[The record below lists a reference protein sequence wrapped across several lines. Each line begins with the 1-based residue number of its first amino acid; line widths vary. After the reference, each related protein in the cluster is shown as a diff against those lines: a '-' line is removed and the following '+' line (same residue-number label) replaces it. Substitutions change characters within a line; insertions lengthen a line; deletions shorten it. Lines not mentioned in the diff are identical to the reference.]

1 MSFAQSA
8 TTFNPSPEE
17 IYQTLLR
24 ALRRKKGF
32 GIVFVQ
38 CSPAKAT
45 QLIKDVKRDLP
56 QKVVSTLILAE
67 PIENLYDIVDQRSD
81 KNDLNIL
88 FIQGIEKSLEGYIE
102 PGYGGDGNYYNLDT
116 VPRILSHLNQQRE
129 NFRDHFGNICFV
141 FILPLFAV
149 KYFIRR
155 APDFFDWSSG
165 VFEIPTDPKLIEQE
179 LTQIIQEVNS
189 QHYTD
194 LNPEE
199 CKHKILEIQSWL
211 EESFQSTEQRVELLL
226 RQGDLFIALN
236 DFESALSSYK
246 QALLI
251 EPNNTSALLNQGLAF
266 VHLERYEEAIESY
279 EGILKIQPNAY
290 KALAEK
296 GDALLALGRYEEAIT
311 SYDQALEICPETDW
325 VAWIWANRGYALSSL
340 ERNQEAVESYNKAL
354 EIEPNNHNFWNRKG
368 ILLHHMGFYK
378 EAVKNYDHALQLKP
392 SFHYAWANRGDALES
407 LGKIEEAVSSYDKAL
422 ALKSDYYHAWFAR
435 AKALCRSGLSEDGI
449 ASYDKVLEIKPD
461 DGVAHHNRALALSG
475 IGRYEEAVTGFRQA
489 IELKPGSSSATSWMC
504 LGGALR
510 SLRRYEESLACFDK
524 AIELGSGGR
533 HFEWGGRV
541 IPLLKLGRFREALE
555 SAYKCFTAFKPDRGF
570 REWLERRIAI
580 YLKKYRLQKLIPVWV
595 NFLQLIGLR
604 VRDW

>member
-1 MSFAQSA
+1 MSLAQSA

-45 QLIKDVKRDLP
+45 RLIEDVRRDLP
-56 QKVVSTLILAE
+56 QKAISTLTLTE
-67 PIENLYDIVDQRSD
+67 PIENLYNIIDQRSD

-88 FIQGIEKSLEGYIE
+88 FIQGIEKSLESYIK

-129 NFRDHFGNICFV
+129 NFRDHFGNVCFV
-141 FILPLFAV
+141 FILPLFAI

-165 VFEIPTDPKLIEQE
+165 VFEIPTDPELIEQG

-189 QHYTD
+189 QQHTD

-211 EESFQSTEQRVELLL
+211 EESFQGTEQRVELLL
-226 RQGDLFIALN
+226 RQGNLFTALN

-251 EPNNTSALLNQGLAF
+251 EPNNTSALLNQGLTF
-266 VHLERYEEAIESY
+266 MHLNRYEEAVESY
-279 EGILKIQPNAY
+279 EEILKARPDNYEAW
-290 KALAEK
+290 AER
-296 GDALLALGRYEEAIT
+296 GDALIALGRYEEAIT
-311 SYDQALEICPETDW
+311 SYDQALKVCPEI
-325 VAWIWANRGYALSSL
+325 AWIWANRGHALRSL
-340 ERNQEAVESYNKAL
+340 ERNQEAIESYDRAL
-354 EIEPNNHNFWNRKG
+354 EIEPHNHNFWNRKG
-368 ILLHHMGFYK
+368 ILLYSIGSYK
-378 EAVKNYDHALQLKP
+378 EAVESYDHALEIQP
-392 SFHYAWANRGDALES
+392 DFYYAWANRGDALES
-407 LGKIEEAVSSYDKAL
+407 LGKCEEAISSYNKAL
-422 ALKSDYYHAWFAR
+422 EIKPDYYRAWFDR
-435 AKALCRSGLSEDGI
+435 ASTLCRMGRSEDGI

-461 DGVAHHNRALALSG
+461 HSVAHHNRALALSG

-489 IELKPGSSSATSWMC
+489 IELKPGSSGVTSWMC

-510 SLRRYEESLACFDK
+510 SLRRYEESLACFDR
-524 AIELGSGGR
+524 AIELGGSGK

-541 IPLLKLGRFREALE
+541 IPLLKLGRFKEAFV
-555 SAYKCFTAFKPDRGF
+555 SVYKMFISFKPDRGF

-580 YLKKYRLQKLIPVWV
+580 YLKKFGLQKLIPVWV
-595 NFLQLIGLR
+595 KFLQLIGWR